1 MARKKQP
8 FHTKLESLSMQGY
21 ALDGEQKCGV
31 YGALVG
37 EQVVAVPFR
46 KKKKV
51 WLCRAEQIQSLSP
64 DRVEPNCR
72 YADMCGGCSWQHLSR
87 QGQLDL
93 KESWLRALFSHL
105 KPKQWQEPLFG
116 EGSGYRSK
124 ARLGVRFVAKRE
136 KTLVGFRETANSFIA
151 DVSRCDILVPPLGD
165 LLEPLS
171 QLIDGFAE
179 PSMIPQ
185 IEVAAGDGRAALVIR
200 HLSDLAE
207 DDLTALAAFAEQY
220 HVLIFLQPGG
230 TDSVRFYAP
239 EGEESLLS
247 YSLSDQG
254 LKFLFHPLEFTQV
267 NQSINQAMVNQALA
281 LLKAD
286 AGDRILDAFC
296 GIGNFSLAVA
306 QQVASVT
313 GLEGAESSVAR
324 ARQNAALN
332 HVDNVVFEACDLYG
346 TQLPHFVDG
355 GYNKVLLDPPRSG
368 AEGFCKSLADSDIET
383 VVYVSCNP
391 KTLVRDSEILVS
403 GGFEF
408 DSIGMIDM
416 FPHTTHLETIT
427 LFSR

>member
-1 MARKKQP
+1 MPRKKQP
-8 FHTKLESLSMQGY
+8 FPTRLASLSMQGY
-21 ALDGEQKCGV
+21 AMDDEQKCGV
-31 YGALVG
+31 YGALEG
-37 EQVVAVPFR
+37 EQVVAVPLR

-64 DRVEPNCR
+64 DRVEPSCQ
-72 YADMCGGCSWQHLSR
+72 YADICGGCSWQHLSR

-93 KESWLRALFSHL
+93 KESWLRELFSHL
-105 KPKQWQEPLFG
+105 TPRLWQKPLSGQ
-116 EGSGYRSK
+116 GSGYRSK
-124 ARLGVRFVAKRE
+124 ARLGVRFVAKRD
-136 KTLVGFRETANSFIA
+136 KTLVGFREKANSFIA

-171 QLIDGFAE
+171 QLFDRFAE

-200 HLSDLAE
+200 HLTSLPEADL
-207 DDLTALAAFAEQY
+207 LALSEFAEQY
-220 HVLIFLQPGG
+220 QVLIFLQPGG
-230 TDSVRFYAP
+230 ADSVRFFAP
-239 EGEESLLS
+239 QGEESLLS
-247 YSLSDQG
+247 YSLSDQN

-267 NQSINQAMVNQALA
+267 NQPINQLMVNQALA
-281 LLKAD
+281 LLSAD
-286 AGDRILDAFC
+286 AGDRVLDAFC
-296 GIGNFSLAVA
+296 GIGNFSLAIA

-313 GLEGAESSVAR
+313 GLEGSEASVAR
-324 ARQNAALN
+324 ARQNAACN
-332 HVDNVVFEACDLYG
+332 NMVNVVFEYCDLYG
-346 TQLPHFVDG
+346 TQLPQLGDG

-368 AEGFCKSLADSDIET
+368 AEDFCKALAASDVER

-391 KTLVRDSEILVS
+391 KTLVRDSEILIS
-403 GGFEF
+403 GGFDF